1 MEIKVCR
8 LRKEKFWH
16 FSYSHKSENLEAKV
30 LKKLMVFLEKIAQKQ
45 SYKIIRLSVSPK
57 NYNAIDFYLK
67 LGYKKIHSSNDDFW
81 DGNMEKSTS

>member
-1 MEIKVCR
+1 
-8 LRKEKFWH
+8 
-16 FSYSHKSENLEAKV
+16 
-30 LKKLMVFLEKIAQKQ
+30 MVFLEKIAQKQ

-81 DGNMEKSTS
+81 DGNMEKVLVKILV